1 MEEIVKLRPIVV
13 NIGYTIVTFEVGETA
28 LKKRVTRSFAT
39 TAKLLYKKFILG
51 WQIFFVVY
59 HASFPVQT
67 DVKPKAAG

>member
-39 TAKLLYKKFILG
+39 TAKLLYKKFIPG
-51 WQIFFVVY
+51 
-59 HASFPVQT
+59 
-67 DVKPKAAG
+67 